1 MSSNIVI
8 THSPSFL
15 SQASY
20 SNDKETDKHN
30 SAASSNDG
38 AINENATGNTNHYSL
53 PVDRSH
59 SEAKEKNEYGNPGS
73 GTKSFM
79 DPLLDLAGKVSGW
92 IPDLPNVLQGASAS
106 PVQKRSVVYNTE
118 ARNDQQILLNA
129 VRQQLSATKID
140 IHFLN
145 SYIDIHGSSPLKPFA
160 TRGGEYLTLLRKW
173 YTTGNNPGYTSEDY
187 PLLSAFDKSVFFKR
201 NNLIRYNDQ
210 LKLTLRTFAFKKSS
224 GEEMRFSVKIS
235 GKSPQGRN
243 KTSYARP
250 YNILSD
256 FHHNI
261 DPRNYGNYI
270 PRRAYLVK
278 TNINDF
284 FNYDS
289 GEIKKNID
297 VNEKGQVK
305 VSSILNY
312 YGITTPDKFSQDI
325 AIKLIKELRGESL
338 HVVTLPP
345 ATTVAT
351 TTTVVPLVQNL
362 TSFIVTRKSYGNLN
376 GADYPEIKKRLN
388 DTFQFTIE
396 DIKLEGLRSFKNP
409 NKTSEWE
416 SDYLRELKLTD
427 GISAKITVTDSDG
440 EENVY
445 TRQHHVQ
452 TKEGQSLSE
461 YFYNISDLLANY
473 FTKAIR
479 DYDGENEGAIE
490 IESILVETNV
500 PYFQRDISS
509 LTSYEIYILDIRDS
523 GDGERLLKFSS
534 DNFNKKIQEY
544 VAGVKNQLA
553 SGNYKLTD
561 SPVLM
566 QSVKRSVDY
575 HRKLPGSL
583 SGYDKGIA
591 VKNYDES
598 LFYNAIV
605 KEVLNAFYKAEAYSL
620 VQQQKLLMIAQPTQE
635 EFLGKKLCQYFA
647 IDEDRWAW
655 LMYTRAEIQYN
666 LGASNAGVIAGSFQG
681 SDGEQH
687 QSISRV
693 NVSILELFYNQ
704 ALRSEIGGA
713 DNKNDAI
720 DIYAVRLS
728 DKMQLNREQKK
739 SLRDNMKDFFDAKNF
754 FVIHATTQLK
764 MGEAL
769 LDPRKYFTEEN
780 NQYISLATK
789 KFRTIEAE
797 KLIKNADD
805 VYSRLETI
813 PNGSDSSYEN
823 LLTPSELVLLEK
835 SCRQFRHHLEM
846 ARNTDTFLAL
856 NSSRAQILSQIKE
869 IAMTVVRNSPTFIG
883 QAIVL
888 ADDAVEGADAETIT
902 MDSLFMAGAMLG
914 KIRHPLASTLATI
927 THTGTNGWAIEKALY
942 TYQQAMKENRWDD
955 ANQALIMLMMSA
967 HSIKESAP
975 ELGRNLK
982 EHVREV
988 KGYLT
993 RSPVENPAL
1002 THELQT
1008 LEETGDNHE
1017 VDGSEH
1023 QVSAGNP
1030 AEGILTNDTPVM
1042 SKAAERHIRWVLEN
1056 NNELKLRPAKAIV
1069 GETLWNRDLL
1079 TSAGRATAMGNG
1091 LETIFVLNGEPT
1103 QAVGGA
1109 MGPVL
1114 RSIHEI
1120 PLQQHQWE
1128 LMENESPTSSI
1139 AVRSNEAQQ
1148 IFPDTFNGLRSV
1160 DTESRAENSVGFM
1173 KNHYSQFDNFDANRI
1188 KPDGQEHSERVE
1200 IGVLEHKYVL
1210 HHEGSFEVLD
1220 FIESHDG
1227 TTTFF
1232 QDNGDKISI
1241 PTVVDPL
1248 VNYKPTIDA
1257 KIVGSNYAMLA
1268 VEIENSVKGLSNKRT
1283 VSGFIADRIG
1293 GGQTVVLEIDKG
1305 VHYHGFVSEEM
1316 KINLVNPDE
1325 NRPQSSLTLQM
1336 NRVDALADPKRASPD
1351 FYKKNQSYRSSHIAE
1366 HDFLLNMYYGAKHA
1380 NEVYA
1385 GNPDQVVRDK
1395 ALLTVDKVKFPAEI
1409 FETDNPYFVTNTT
1422 PEEAALF
1429 SPANQHF
1436 ISDKL
1441 AESSM
1446 IWGDI
1451 KEPSDVNFVNDAL
1464 KKIKIR
1470 NVDGVFEVLPV
1481 QIHPLDTDA
1490 GRLTMHESLNFF
1502 LGESNL
1508 VITEVLSKNGDK
1520 TTMVGVTGNMAQEDI
1535 NLMANDI
1542 DAFVAPKSKIIS
1554 TDKNTI
1560 ILHDANNFIGEV
1572 ENRYPNPN
1580 ELQQIKVFS
1589 NYALNGVSNQ
1599 HIYKSQRNGYPFVS
1613 VTHLHDAIKS
1623 QVENSKRSSISA
1635 SSQFPTIKAITQR
1648 DVLNGLSEPIA
1659 EGEKKGARTYG
1670 ENYYLELSPG
1680 GFFKAQW
1687 HEEAKGFRLL
1697 PENSENWIKGSLPL
1711 VRWHNDEF
1719 FFSNQSETFLSK
1731 FNVAADSEQA
1741 INRYS
1746 VEIDDESS
1754 LTRKGNTP
1762 GLYQDSVGNEY
1773 LEIAAKKYVPT
1784 HLQDDGQRV
1793 IYSETNRYDF
1803 RTVMLFHGEWLVVD
1817 KYFGIGGSV
1826 PKTKDLLEQ
1835 LKKMPGLEFSSDM
1848 ERTRYLNEE
1857 KKREKSVTK
1866 LMDFWKKFVNTPG
1879 QITEAQRSHHSNKV
1893 REILG
1898 NNALPE
1904 ETRTQRM
1911 LTESYWREMAGDGN
1925 TPVDWSNYYGSTN
1938 DRSLQDIYTHE
1949 GAVILERLDNAA
1961 VQNNDAPGLKIYRS
1975 MPEAESVSLADWY
1988 KNKKNILEDAIRN
2001 GVSPEGIAR
2010 LIREGNVIPVEHHLG
2025 DRNQALSYNGDVFEF
2040 TLKPGAE
2047 KVLFSPEVIAF
2058 YQGEKGK
2065 KGEFNN
2071 PAKLADF
2078 LVHYQ
2083 NGIDAS
2089 KKFTSASKNEGARG
2103 GFIGVKPES
2112 QGDFSFS
2119 LGRNQASQ
2127 LLFQLFVDEIKH
2139 IGSAN
2144 KKVFTAASAS

>member
-1 MSSNIVI
+1 M
-8 THSPSFL
+8 
-15 SQASY
+15 A
-20 SNDKETDKHN
+20 
-30 SAASSNDG
+30 
-38 AINENATGNTNHYSL
+38 
-53 PVDRSH
+53 
-59 SEAKEKNEYGNPGS
+59 
-73 GTKSFM
+73 
-79 DPLLDLAGKVSGW
+79 PLLDLAGKVSGW
-92 IPDLPNVLQGASAS
+92 IPDLPNVLQGASAF
-106 PVQKRSVVYNTE
+106 PVQKRSVVYNTL
-118 ARNDQQILLNA
+118 AQNDQQILLSA

-224 GEEMRFSVKIS
+224 GEEIRFSVKIS
-235 GKSPQGRN
+235 GKSQQGRS
-243 KTSYARP
+243 KTYYARP

-261 DPRNYGNYI
+261 DPRSYGNYI
-270 PRRAYLVK
+270 PRKAYLVK

-297 VNEKGQVK
+297 VNEQGKVK
-305 VSSILNY
+305 VSSLLNY
-312 YGITTPDKFSQDI
+312 YGITTPDKFSRDS
-325 AIKLIKELRGESL
+325 AIKLIKELRGENL

-345 ATTVAT
+345 VTTVA
-351 TTTVVPLVQNL
+351 TTVVPLVQNL
-362 TSFIVTRKSYGNLN
+362 TSFIITRRSYSNLN
-376 GADYPEIKKRLN
+376 GADYSEIKNRL
-388 DTFQFTIE
+388 DDAFQFAID
-396 DIKLEGLRSFKNP
+396 DIKLEGLKSSKST

-416 SDYLRELKLTD
+416 SNYLRELKLTD

-445 TRQHHVQ
+445 IKQHHVQ
-452 TKEGQSLSE
+452 SKKGQTLSE
-461 YFYNISDLLANY
+461 YFSDVSDLMADY
-473 FTKAIR
+473 FTKSIR

-490 IESILVETNV
+490 IESIAVETNV

-509 LTSYEIYILDIRDS
+509 LTSYEIFVLDIRDS
-523 GDGERLLKFSS
+523 EDGNGLLKFSS

-544 VAGVKNQLA
+544 VAEVKNQLA
-553 SGNYKLTD
+553 TGNYKLND
-561 SPVLM
+561 SVVLM

-583 SGYDKGIA
+583 AGYDKGIA
-591 VKNYDES
+591 VKTYDES
-598 LFYNAIV
+598 LFYRAVV
-605 KEVLNAFYKAEAYSL
+605 KEVLNAFYKTEAYAL

-647 IDEDRWAW
+647 IDEERWPW
-655 LMYTRAEIQYN
+655 LMYAREEIQYN
-666 LGASNAGVIAGSFQG
+666 LGARNAGVIAGSFRG

-687 QSISRV
+687 QSIARV
-693 NVSILELFYNQ
+693 NVSILDLFYNQ
-704 ALRSEIGGA
+704 ALRAEIGGA

-720 DIYAVRLS
+720 DIYAARLS

-739 SLRDNMKDFFDAKNF
+739 SLRDNMKDFFDANNF

-769 LDPRKYFTEEN
+769 LDSKKYFTEEN

-789 KFRTIEAE
+789 KFRAIEAE
-797 KLIKNADD
+797 KLIKSADD
-805 VYSRLETI
+805 FYSRLESI
-813 PNGSDSSYEN
+813 ANESDSTYEN
-823 LLTPSELVLLEK
+823 SLTPSELILLEK
-835 SCRQFRHHLEM
+835 NCRQFRHHLEM
-846 ARNTDTFLAL
+846 ARNTDSFLAL
-856 NSSRAQILSQIKE
+856 KSSSAQVLSQIKE

-888 ADDAVEGADAETIT
+888 ADDVVEGADAETIT

-914 KIRHPLASTLATI
+914 KIRHPLASTLTTI
-927 THTGTNGWAIEKALY
+927 THVGTNSWAIEKALH

-967 HSIKESAP
+967 HSIKESVP

-988 KGYLT
+988 KDYLT
-993 RSPVENPAL
+993 RSLVENPAL

-1008 LEETGDNHE
+1008 LKEADDNHE
-1017 VDGSEH
+1017 VDGNEH
-1023 QVSAGNP
+1023 QVYADNP
-1030 AEGILTNDTPVM
+1030 AEESLTNDTPAI
-1042 SKAAERHIRWVLEN
+1042 SKSAERHIRWDLEN

-1091 LETIFVLNGEPT
+1091 LETIFMLNGEPT

-1109 MGPVL
+1109 TGPVL

-1128 LMENESPTSSI
+1128 LMESESTASSI
-1139 AVRSNEAQQ
+1139 ATRSNEAQQ
-1148 IFPDTFNGLRSV
+1148 VFPDTFNGLRSV

-1173 KNHYSQFDNFDANRI
+1173 KNHYSQFDSFDAKRI
-1188 KPDGQEHSERVE
+1188 TPDGQEHQTRVE
-1200 IGVLEHKYVL
+1200 IGILDHKYVL
-1210 HHEGSFEVLD
+1210 HQEGSFEVLD
-1220 FIESHDG
+1220 FIESRDG

-1257 KIVGSNYAMLA
+1257 EIVGSNYAMLA
-1268 VEIENSVKGLSNKRT
+1268 VEIKNSVKGLVNKRT

-1316 KINLVNPDE
+1316 KINLANPHE
-1325 NRPQSSLTLQM
+1325 NRPQTSLMLQM
-1336 NRVDALADPKRASPD
+1336 SRVDALADPKRASPD
-1351 FYKKNQSYRSSHIAE
+1351 FYKKNQGYRASDIAE

-1395 ALLTVDKVKFPAEI
+1395 SLLAVDKEKFPAEI

-1446 IWGDI
+1446 RWGDI
-1451 KEPSDVNFVNDAL
+1451 KELSDINFVNDAL
-1464 KKIKIR
+1464 KKIELR
-1470 NVDGVFEVLPV
+1470 NDEGVYEAISS
-1481 QIHPLDTDA
+1481 QTHNLDTDA
-1490 GRLTMHESLNFF
+1490 GRLTLHENVNTL
-1502 LGESNL
+1502 LQKANL
-1508 VITEVLSKNGDK
+1508 VIAEVLSKNGDK
-1520 TTMVGVTGNMAQEDI
+1520 STMVGVTDNMAQEDI

-1542 DAFVAPKSKIIS
+1542 DAFVAPNSKVIS
-1554 TDKNTI
+1554 TDKNVI
-1560 ILHDANNFIGEV
+1560 VLHDAGNFIGALEG
-1572 ENRYPNPN
+1572 RYPNPN

-1623 QVENSKRSSISA
+1623 QVVNSKRFSISA
-1635 SSQFPTIKAITQR
+1635 SSQFPTIKAITQGE
-1648 DVLNGLSEPIA
+1648 VLNGLSEPIA
-1659 EGEKKGARTYG
+1659 EGEKKGASTYG
-1670 ENYYLELSPG
+1670 EYYYLEISPG
-1680 GFFKAQW
+1680 EYFKAQW
-1687 HEEAKGFRLL
+1687 HEEVKGFRLL

-1711 VRWHNDEF
+1711 VRWHNGEF

-1741 INRYS
+1741 VNRYS
-1746 VEIDDESS
+1746 VEIDDENS
-1754 LTRKGNTP
+1754 LTRKGSTP

-1773 LEIAAKKYVPT
+1773 LEIAEKKYVPT
-1784 HLQDDGQRV
+1784 RLQDDGQRV
-1793 IYSETNRYDF
+1793 IYSEANRYDF

-1879 QITEAQRSHHSNKV
+1879 QITEAQRTHHSNKV

-1904 ETRTQRM
+1904 ENRTQRV
-1911 LTESYWREMAGDGN
+1911 LTESYWREVAGGGN
-1925 TPVDWSNYYGSTN
+1925 APVDWNNYYGSTN
-1938 DRSLQDIYTHE
+1938 ERSLQDIYTHE
-1949 GAVILERLDNAA
+1949 GAAILERLDNAA
-1961 VQNNDAPGLKIYRS
+1961 GQNNEASGLKIYRS
-1975 MPEAESVSLADWY
+1975 MPQAESERLADWSE
-1988 KNKKNILEDAIRN
+1988 NKKNILEDAIRN
-2001 GVSPEGIAR
+2001 NVAPEEIAR

-2025 DRNQALSYNGDVFEF
+2025 DRNQALSYNGEVFEF

-2058 YQGEKGK
+2058 YQGEMGK
-2065 KGEFNN
+2065 KGAFNN
-2071 PAKLADF
+2071 PAKLADL

-2119 LGRNQASQ
+2119 LGKNQASQ
-2127 LLFQLFVDEIKH
+2127 LLFQLFVAEIKH

-2144 KKVFTAASAS
+2144 KKVFKAISAS